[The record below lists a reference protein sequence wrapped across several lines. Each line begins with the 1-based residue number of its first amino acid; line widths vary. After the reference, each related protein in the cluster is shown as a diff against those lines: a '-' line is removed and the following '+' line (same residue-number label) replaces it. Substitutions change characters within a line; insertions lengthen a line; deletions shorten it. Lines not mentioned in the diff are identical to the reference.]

1 MHFFLF
7 VVVVSFTLSSIID
20 SAYSWH
26 KPVNDTIIIDK
37 RTKLL
42 VEKIGKLLYLTETTG
57 IAITIPIFQ
66 FGCDLLPPK
75 FYRKLKI
82 CTDNNSPAVKKNLAK
97 STDQQNSEILLTMAN
112 SSKKSFN
119 DRFMDAWDNID
130 SKRALVRNKRQGIE
144 YFSLGTSVVAL
155 GTSAYN
161 SIQISSI
168 KDTQQQLLDHILS
181 DDKILQSTVANLVS
195 LADTGNAIVEELNQT
210 RHSMT
215 ILQDRLVYFY
225 NHMKTLQNVVNIVV
239 QQSLPTIENEI
250 YYDKIHQSL
259 DDLVNGKKNF
269 DYLSRDELRQVVNTL
284 FQRSDKILALFD
296 MPLMTLINRLIASQ
310 SFYFVL
316 NTDNGTNGN
325 NPKTPNGDIPVIYFL
340 GKLIISNVVFIPR
353 AYPYI
358 VIYCHIFWA
367 RTILLQTIF
376 SDGKH

>member
-1 MHFFLF
+1 
-7 VVVVSFTLSSIID
+7 
-20 SAYSWH
+20 
-26 KPVNDTIIIDK
+26 
-37 RTKLL
+37 
-42 VEKIGKLLYLTETTG
+42 
-57 IAITIPIFQ
+57 
-66 FGCDLLPPK
+66 
-75 FYRKLKI
+75 
-82 CTDNNSPAVKKNLAK
+82 
-97 STDQQNSEILLTMAN
+97 
-112 SSKKSFN
+112 
-119 DRFMDAWDNID
+119 MDAWDNID
-130 SKRALVRNKRQGIE
+130 SKRVLIRNKRQGVE

-168 KDTQQQLLDHILS
+168 KDTQRQLLDHILA

-239 QQSLPTIENEI
+239 QQSISTIENEI

-259 DDLVNGKKNF
+259 DDLINGKKNF
-269 DYLSRDELRQVVNTL
+269 DYLSRDELHQVVNTL

-340 GKLIISNVVFIPR
+340 G
-353 AYPYI
+353 
-358 VIYCHIFWA
+358 
-367 RTILLQTIF
+367 
-376 SDGKH
+376 